1 MQKNNKKMYLAI
13 IGILLLICLT
23 VAVSYAVW
31 RIFLVQNNS
40 SKLATSCFKVSL
52 TDQDAINLVD
62 TIPITDSDGAAL
74 TPYTFTITN
83 ACDSYA
89 NYQVNL
95 ELLNTTT
102 MTNMSAIKVMFDDE
116 TPSLLTTKETTEKTL
131 TNAST
136 AYKLKTSYLD
146 KKATATHKLRL
157 WIDEAVDMNTEGVQN
172 LKLEAK
178 VTVTASYAKELPE
191 YCELHPET
199 MACQVTTLAKTDTT
213 NLATDE
219 AGNVR
224 YIGANPNNYVSIDGD
239 IWRIIGTMKDIDDG
253 TGNKEDRVKLIRAS
267 SIGDYSWDTSE
278 SSVNEGYGVNEWSQ
292 ADLMKLLN
300 PGYESE
306 SVGGSLY
313 WNNQSGTCYD
323 GSGNSTTS
331 CNFTSTGIK
340 DKLKTLISDVVW
352 NTGASTISSQIATKF
367 YTEERGTRN
376 GKICSSG
383 TYCTDIVERTTTW
396 TGKVGLMYPSDYGY
410 ATSGGDTTDRATC
423 LNTRLGSWNGSSV
436 SDCKNND
443 WLFSNSWQWTI
454 SPRASSSHAY
464 IAFYVS
470 SVGIVNSDSASYNR
484 AARPVVYLTSNVK
497 ISGGEGTSE
506 SPFSLEL

>member
-1 MQKNNKKMYLAI
+1 MQKNNKKIYLTI

-23 VAVSYAVW
+23 VAISYAVW
-31 RIFLVQNNS
+31 RIFLVQNNLN
-40 SKLATSCFKVSL
+40 KIATSCFKVSL

-62 TIPITDSDGAAL
+62 TIPINDSDGAAL

-89 NYQVNL
+89 AYQVNL

-146 KKATATHKLRL
+146 KRATATHKLRL

-172 LKLEAK
+172 LKLDAK
-178 VTVTASYAKELPE
+178 VTVTASYAKELPKPTAVE
-191 YCELHPET
+191 YI
-199 MACQVTTLAKTDTT
+199 TTLAQTDTT
-213 NLATDE
+213 NLAVDE
-219 AGNVR
+219 AGNTR
-224 YIGANPNNYVSIDGD
+224 YIGSNPNNYVSVDGD
-239 IWRIIGTMKDIDDG
+239 IWRIIGVMKNVDDG
-253 TGNKEDRVKLIRAS
+253 SGNKEDRVKIIRS
-267 SIGDYSWDTSE
+267 TSIGNYSWDTSE
-278 SSVNEGYGVNEWSQ
+278 SSVNSGSGVNEWSQ

-313 WNNQSGTCYD
+313 WNNQSGICY
-323 GSGNSTTS
+323 SSSSNSTTN

-340 DKLKTLISDVVW
+340 EKLKNMLGNAVW
-352 NTGASTISSQIATKF
+352 NTGSNGSSYSYDNIKTAKF
-367 YTEERGTRN
+367 YELERGSNT
-376 GKICSSG
+376 GKICTSG
-383 TYCTDIVERTTTW
+383 NYCNDTVARTTTW
-396 TGKVGLMYPSDYGY
+396 TGKIGLMYPSDYGY
-410 ATSGGDTTDRATC
+410 ATSGGSSVDRATC
-423 LNTRLGSWNGSSV
+423 LNKELYNWDSSNV

-443 WLFSNSWQWTI
+443 WLFLNNSAQWTI
-454 SPRASSSHAY
+454 SPNADSSCASFV
-464 IAFYVS
+464 FYVYS
-470 SVGIVNSDSASYNR
+470 DGSVSNNGALVNLGV
-484 AARPVVYLTSNVK
+484 RPVGYLLSNTS
-497 ISGGEGTSE
+497 IQSGDGSSGN
-506 SPFSLEL
+506 PFILS